1 MRNKAANLKLSD
13 IREGMVFSF
22 EKTVEPSDVTDFAR
36 LTTDFNPLH
45 VDPAYSQQTKFK
57 KPVVHGMLAAGYF
70 SALIGMHCPGQRSL
84 YLSQTASFREP
95 VYPQDRL
102 TVRGTVVQKS
112 ESISVITIKTEILR
126 GDRVVIDGE
135 AKVKVMEME
144 DE

>member
-1 MRNKAANLKLSD
+1 MTLQTPDKAQ
-13 IREGMVFSF
+13 V
-22 EKTVEPSDVTDFAR
+22 
-36 LTTDFNPLH
+36 
-45 VDPAYSQQTKFK
+45 
-57 KPVVHGMLAAGYF
+57 LAAGYF
-70 SALIGMHCPGQRSL
+70 SALIGMHCPGQQSL

-144 DE
+144 PKYGKMEENIQEHLKMTNCMEKELFTIPMVKNM